1 MVKSI
6 KKGKQLFGSLVFSC
20 VGRDDAE
27 AIRKMSLMFSLTA
40 VGIIVLMLLGI
51 IAFLQNAVLL
61 GAVDFLTVLFLLS
74 LLTFTRFSGNYIV
87 SCYLAC
93 IVIGCLYLYV
103 FVTGGVD
110 STGFVWYYTY
120 PLIALFLM
128 GAKAGSIATVLLFI
142 PAVIFLIVD
151 CRSTV
156 IDVYTTSFTLR
167 FIPSFI
173 TVSLFSFMYEKN
185 REGSQKSLESAYKE
199 QDLVI
204 ESRTRELARLNE
216 NLQQMVDE
224 KTREIKATQ
233 RQLVQAA
240 KLSAIGT
247 LVASIAHEFNNPLC
261 GVTNVLTRIQR
272 KSVPDDSSNVLLSM
286 AIAECDR
293 MKRLIQ
299 DLQSFNRPTSGVK
312 EKFDLHKSINEML
325 LLFKKEL
332 SLNNITVVKKFEKK
346 SIRVIG
352 VEDQIKQVVLNLLK
366 NSKEAIQSSTGI
378 ITITTELIK
387 DDKECLVSIQDTGTG
402 IEKKDMESIFE
413 PFFTTKP
420 AVKGTGLGLS
430 VSHGI
435 ISGHGGELRV
445 ESEPGN
451 GTTFCFNLPV

>member
-1 MVKSI
+1 MVRRI
-6 KKGKQLFGSLVFSC
+6 KKGKQFFDSLVFAC

-27 AIRKMSLMFSLTA
+27 AVRKMSLMFSLAA
-40 VGIIVLMLLGI
+40 VGIIVLILLGI
-51 IAFLQNAVLL
+51 IALFQNAVIL
-61 GAVDFLTVLFLLS
+61 GVIDFLTVLFLIS
-74 LLTFTRFSGNYIV
+74 LLTFTRFSGNYII

-93 IVIGCLYLYV
+93 ILMASLYLYV

-128 GAKAGSIATVLLFI
+128 GAKAGTIATILLFI
-142 PAVIFLIVD
+142 PAVIFLVVD
-151 CRSTV
+151 CRSTIV
-156 IDVYTTSFTLR
+156 DVYTTNFALR

-173 TVSLFSFMYEKN
+173 TVFLFSFMYEKN
-185 REGSQKSLESAYKE
+185 REGSQKSLEKAYKE

-204 ESRTRELARLNE
+204 ESRTRELAELNQ
-216 NLQQMVDE
+216 NLQQIVDE
-224 KTREIKATQ
+224 KTNEIKATQ
-233 RQLVQAA
+233 RQLVQAE

-261 GVTNVLTRIQR
+261 GVTNVLNRIQR
-272 KSVPDDSSNVLLSM
+272 KNAPDDSNKALLTM

-312 EKFDLHKSINEML
+312 EKFDLHKSINEIL

-332 SLNNITVVKKFEKK
+332 SINNITVIRKFGEK
-346 SIRVIG
+346 SIWVIG

-366 NSKEAIQSSTGI
+366 NSKEAIQSLNGI
-378 ITITTELIK
+378 ITISTELIK
-387 DDKECLVSIQDTGTG
+387 DDKECLISIQDTGAG

-445 ESEPGN
+445 ESEPGT
-451 GTTFCFNLPV
+451 GTTFCFNLQV